1 MFDKVLSMP
10 PVLNI
15 PGFWIAQDSEYV
27 SGFERAR
34 SFGYT
39 RVLNMPL
46 VLNIWEFWIYQ
57 SSEYV
62 TVTQGSEYAW
72 INPEYVWLCLNMS
85 EYACICR
92 NMCKY
97 DSICLNGFCF
107 TFPHFSIRF
116 KTPILLEDVVHYLN
130 VYRRLEVIV
139 WRNIRLFTI
148 FDFFL

>member
-1 MFDKVLSMP
+1 MSL
-10 PVLNI
+10 VLNEPEVSDI
-15 PGFWIAQDSEYV
+15 PGFWICLWFWISEN
-27 SGFERAR
+27 SE
-34 SFGYT
+34 YT
-39 RVLNMPL
+39 RVLNMSRLHRVQNMPEKI
-46 VLNIWEFWIYQ
+46 LNI
-57 SSEYV
+57 
-62 TVTQGSEYAW
+62 
-72 INPEYVWLCLNMS
+72 PEYVWLCLNMS

-116 KTPILLEDVVHYLN
+116 KTPTLLEDVVHYLN